1 MKIKFKLITSIL
13 LGALFLFSACEER
26 ELAYETFDPTTAE
39 GDQVVLVGSSSKTVV
54 VDAAQESYDFEI
66 SAKLQGPVSSSD
78 ISVPFVVDSTTL
90 SDAAYDIAASD
101 LLIEGGKTSG
111 TLSVTLYP
119 DEMFPGEIFKLYYSL
134 GTPSAGEVH
143 EMGATGEITTYNPGF
158 MGPWVGSYTV
168 DAASYGSPGD
178 WDEVWQVTTEL
189 NPDDPLNSILMNG
202 IGGGDAPVAAFID
215 PDAGTITIPA
225 GQHCGDAY
233 GYGPIGVVYATPE
246 FEFDGSADLTGT
258 ADPETGTIQVD
269 NWGMLILE
277 GDYAGSAWD
286 VFNTTFVKDSKKS
299 AATYIPKHKKPR
311 MK

>member
-26 ELAYETFDPTTAE
+26 ELTYESYDPTTAE
-39 GDQVVLVGSSSKTVV
+39 GDQVVLVGNSSKTVV
-54 VDAAQESYDFEI
+54 VDAAQESYNFEI

-101 LLIEGGKTSG
+101 LVIEGGKTSG

-119 DEMFPGEIFKLYYSL
+119 EEMFPGEIFKLYYSL
-134 GTPSAGEVH
+134 GTPSSGAIH
-143 EMGATGEITTYNPGF
+143 EMGATGEVTTYNPGF

-233 GYGPIGVVYATPE
+233 GYGNTGVLFGNTDLTVE
-246 FEFDGSADLTGT
+246 SGVDLTGT
-258 ADPETGTIQVD
+258 ADPETGTILVD
-269 NWGMLILE
+269 NWGHQLLE
-277 GDYAGSAWD
+277 GDFAGYVWD
-286 VFNTTFVKDSKKS
+286 VFNTTFIKTAKKDASV
-299 AATYIPKHKKPR
+299 YVPKHKKPR
-311 MK
+311 AK